1 MVRIIHIVVMAAI
14 IASCETHSPIND
26 VPALIVG
33 PTPASHGELVSI
45 VSSVLGQSPVMLSH
59 DALTR
64 TNLLTIERKRI
75 QRIEGDHDGRRMAE
89 IPSQFRLVINKS
101 DCVLIDRQEQ
111 SRYKLMEISCREQN

>member
-1 MVRIIHIVVMAAI
+1 MLRTIYIVVMVVI
-14 IASCETHSPIND
+14 VASCETHSPIND

-75 QRIEGDHDGRRMAE
+75 QRIEGDPDGRRMAE

-101 DCVLIDRQEQ
+101 DCVLIDSQDQ
-111 SRYKLMEISCREQN
+111 SRYKLKESSCREQN

>member
-26 VPALIVG
+26 VPAILNR